1 VDEQVK
7 LRGFRIELGE
17 IEARLSELPEVAQ
30 CVVVVREDVGG
41 DKRLVGYVVAAEG
54 AGIDGS
60 GLRAE
65 LEKKLPEYM
74 VPSAIVELD
83 RLPLTANG
91 KLDRRALP
99 APEWKSREY
108 HAPETELEKTISAVF
123 AEVLRVEQV
132 GRDDNFFE
140 LGGHSLL
147 AMQLIARLEEQLQI
161 KLSVREVF
169 DKQSVAALALW
180 IDLTSKAT
188 NSEAELEALVQEL
201 SDEEVSQLLNKEK
214 WSSESASCSSYHR
227 MLPRGLR

>member
-1 VDEQVK
+1 
-7 LRGFRIELGE
+7 
-17 IEARLSELPEVAQ
+17 
-30 CVVVVREDVGG
+30 
-41 DKRLVGYVVAAEG
+41 
-54 AGIDGS
+54 
-60 GLRAE
+60 
-65 LEKKLPEYM
+65 M